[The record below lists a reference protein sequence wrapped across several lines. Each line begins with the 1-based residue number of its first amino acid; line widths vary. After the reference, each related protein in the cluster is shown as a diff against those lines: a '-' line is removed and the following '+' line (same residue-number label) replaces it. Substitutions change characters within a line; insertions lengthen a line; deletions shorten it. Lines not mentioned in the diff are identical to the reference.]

1 MIKRYCDDH
10 PVEEWKVIDAL
21 LPYTQFEI
29 SSHGRVRNTETG
41 NYISVYGKTGYSK
54 FTVCYKPDGFRK
66 TVNMHKAMAVAFIPN
81 PNNYRVVNHKDGN
94 KQNYDLYNLEWT
106 TDTRNLVHAKEEGLN
121 KNWGENHGNAKLTD
135 DQVEEILSSPHMKG
149 VELARKYN
157 VSPSAICQIRK
168 GVRRNVKY

>member
-10 PVEEWKVIDAL
+10 PVEEWKVIEDL
-21 LPYTQFEI
+21 YPLTHFEI
-29 SSHGRVRNTETG
+29 SSHGRVRNSITGKYLSIVETKD
-41 NYISVYGKTGYSK
+41 YTKVSFKHRPSKTH
-54 FTVCYKPDGFRK
+54 K
-66 TVNMHKAMAVAFIPN
+66 TLNMHRIMAVAFIPN

-94 KQNYDLYNLEWT
+94 KRNFDLYNLEWT

-135 DQVEEILSSPHMKG
+135 EQVREILASPHMKG

-157 VSPSAICQIRK
+157 VTPATISR
-168 GVRRNVKY
+168 VRNGKVRNVKY